1 MNDFANAEHNRLL
14 KANSGNAGYALMDA
28 CEQIAALTSQVDALT
43 AEIAA
48 MKEAQRWIPVEERLP
63 EPGVPV
69 LMWLH
74 PRHIPGQ
81 AKEGTYMPVLN
92 PDRPWRSTWDMS
104 TYETGEITHWRPMP
118 FAPSEEET

>member
-1 MNDFANAEHNRLL
+1 MNRGQNMIETLREGMRSLREEN
-14 KANSGNAGYALMDA
+14 
-28 CEQIAALTSQVDALT
+28 AALTEQVDALT
-43 AEIAA
+43 ARIAEL
-48 MKEAQRWIPVEERLP
+48 EAVQRWIPVEERLP

-104 TYETGEITHWRPMP
+104 TYETGEITLWRPMP

>member
-1 MNDFANAEHNRLL
+1 MNREQSMIETLRDGNRELRARITEL
-14 KANSGNAGYALMDA
+14 ETEVARLQ
-28 CEQIAALTSQVDALT
+28 EAA
-43 AEIAA
+43 
-48 MKEAQRWIPVEERLP
+48 RWIPVEERLP

-92 PDRPWRSTWDMS
+92 PDRSWRSTWDMS

-118 FAPSEEET
+118 SVPNVEDE